1 MTKPVDSTRSFRAA
15 TKRSSGDEYELKLYI
30 AGGTPGSTA
39 AVEALSAICEQHL
52 RGRYQLQIID
62 VYQQPELARAQQI
75 IAVPTLLKQ
84 RPEPMRRILG
94 DLSDEHRVLT
104 GLDLK
109 PRSHEKERSGKK
121 R

>member
-15 TKRSSGDEYELKLYI
+15 TKRSPAHDYVLKLYI
-30 AGGTPGSTA
+30 AGSTPGSTA

-75 IAVPTLLKQ
+75 IAVPTLVKHL
-84 RPEPMRRILG
+84 PEPTRRILG
-94 DLSDEHRVLT
+94 DLSDAQRVMS
-104 GLDLK
+104 GLGLK
-109 PRSHEKERSGKK
+109 PRSHEKERPRKK

>member
-15 TKRSSGDEYELKLYI
+15 TERASEQQYVLKLYI
-30 AGGTPGSTA
+30 AGSTPGSTA

-52 RGRYQLQIID
+52 QGRYQLQIID
-62 VYQQPELARAQQI
+62 VYQQPDLARAQQI
-75 IAVPTLLKQ
+75 VAVPTLVKQ
-84 RPEPMRRILG
+84 LPEPMRRILG
-94 DLSDEHRVLT
+94 DLSDKQRVLV

-109 PRSHEKERSGKK
+109 PRSHEQERPRKK